1 MVFKSSEAMRTN
13 CEELS
18 IKGKTFTVPLTY
30 IAGRTVIITGTW
42 VKAAFV
48 KDEDLCEGIAV
59 ADPDLFIAKLRQSG
73 TKADIFSFAQKP
85 AQLGPKLAYH
95 MELDNAAVIPITT
108 SLDWWE
114 KRLPQ
119 ETRRNV
125 RRAAKL
131 GIIVRSVE
139 FNDEFVRGIVEIY
152 NETPIRQGRTFWHY
166 GKDLEAVR
174 KENSTYLDR
183 SEFIGAYFKDEL
195 VGFAKIVYVERT
207 ASIMQIL
214 SKNAHSDKRP
224 SNALVAK
231 AVEIGE
237 KRKMSYLMYCKYI
250 YGKNDKSALTEF
262 KRRNGFEQVLYP
274 RYYVPL
280 TLKGRVILWLRL
292 HHGLSGLVPKSLW
305 PVLVG
310 ARTKFFRM
318 VGRRKPAAAAISLS

>member
-1 MVFKSSEAMRTN
+1 MNQHMKRDYVEISVNGSQR
-13 CEELS
+13 
-18 IKGKTFTVPLTY
+18 TVPCIL
-30 IAGRTVIITGTW
+30 IDGRTVIVTGKYIKIAI
-42 VKAAFV
+42 VNDEELFEGDAVDNPDRIIAEL
-48 KDEDLCEGIAV
+48 KDGAV
-59 ADPDLFIAKLRQSG
+59 
-73 TKADIFSFAQKP
+73 KADIFSFAQKP
-85 AQLGPKLAYH
+85 ARPGPRLAYY

-108 SLDWWE
+108 SSDWWE

-131 GIIVRSVE
+131 GIIVRSAE

-152 NETPIRQGRTFWHY
+152 NETPIRQGRIFWHY
-166 GKDLEAVR
+166 GKDFEAVK

-237 KRKMSYLMYCKYI
+237 KRGMLYLMYCKYI

-305 PVLVG
+305 LVLVG
-310 ARTKFFRM
+310 ARAKFFQM
-318 VGRRKPAAAAISLS
+318 VGRPKPAAAAVSLS

>member
-1 MVFKSSEAMRTN
+1 MKRDYVEISVNGTRR
-13 CEELS
+13 
-18 IKGKTFTVPLTY
+18 TVPCIL
-30 IAGRTVIITGTW
+30 IDGRTVIVTGKYIKIAMVNDEELFEGDAVDNPDRIITEL
-42 VKAAFV
+42 
-48 KDEDLCEGIAV
+48 KDRAV
-59 ADPDLFIAKLRQSG
+59 
-73 TKADIFSFAQKP
+73 KADIFSFVQTPVKP
-85 AQLGPKLAYH
+85 RPRLAYY

-108 SLDWWE
+108 SSDWWE

-131 GIIVRSVE
+131 GIIVKSVE
-139 FNDEFVRGIVEIY
+139 FNDELVRGIVEIY
-152 NETPIRQGRTFWHY
+152 NETPIRQGQPFWHY
-166 GKDLEAVR
+166 GKDFETVK

-183 SEFIGAYFKDEL
+183 SEFIGAYFNGEL

-231 AVEIGE
+231 AVEISE
-237 KRKMSYLMYCKYI
+237 KRRLSYLMYCKYV
-250 YGKNDKSALTEF
+250 YGKNDKSTLTEF
-262 KRRNGFEQVLYP
+262 KRRNGFEQILYP

-292 HHGLSGLVPKSLW
+292 HDGVSGLVPKRLW
-305 PVLVG
+305 RLLIK
-310 ARTKFFRM
+310 ARAKFFEM
-318 VGRRKPAAAAISLS
+318 IGRRKPAAAAVSLS